1 VACLKGTILVHGGA
15 GFWGKTVHKGV
26 KGVGNAASSGA
37 VVLSKGGSA
46 LDAVVAAVK
55 VMEDDP
61 VFNAGLG
68 ASLTVRGTVEMD
80 ASIMDGRDLSAG
92 AVALVRRVKNP
103 VELARLVMEKTDHVV
118 LSGAMAE
125 RLAEAFHMPNRNPV
139 TKERQRMLRELKS
152 GHRRQRIRW
161 VKKNPKLLKAHPEIL
176 GDTVGA
182 VAVDSKSNFA
192 AASSTGGV
200 MMKLPG
206 RIGDTPQIGS
216 GLYADNLAGAAT
228 VTGIGEIAIRLTL
241 SKTVCLLMEQ
251 GLTAE
256 QAAAR
261 VVRSASHRLNGAAGV
276 IAVDRNGTVTAVHNT
291 PYMPWALA
299 HEDTGRYVAKA
310 RGKIIA
316 PLS

>member
-1 VACLKGTILVHGGA
+1 MMKGTIVVHGGA
-15 GFWGKTVHKGV
+15 GFWGKAVHEGV
-26 KGVGNAASSGA
+26 LGVRKAASSGGEILKA
-37 VVLSKGGSA
+37 DGSA
-46 LDAVVAAVK
+46 LDAVTAAVK
-55 VMEDDP
+55 VMEDNP

-68 ASLTVRGTVEMD
+68 TSLTVRGTAEMD
-80 ASIMDGRDLSAG
+80 AAIMDGRDLSAG

-103 VELARLVMEKTDHVV
+103 IQLARLVMENTDHVV

-125 RLAEAFHMPNRNPV
+125 RLAEVFHLPKRNPV
-139 TKERQRMLRELKS
+139 TEQRMKMLRQLKS
-152 GHRRQRIRW
+152 GVGRQRFRW
-161 VKKNPKLLKAHPEIL
+161 AKKNPRLLEAHPEIL

-182 VAVDSKSNFA
+182 VAVDFRNDFA

-251 GLTAE
+251 GMPAE
-256 QAAAR
+256 QAAKKA
-261 VVRSASHRLNGAAGV
+261 VRSASQRLNGAAGV
-276 IAVDRNGTVTAVHNT
+276 IAIDRKGSVAAVHNT

-299 HEDTGRYVAKA
+299 YANSDERIAKA
-310 RGKIIA
+310 RGKIVA
-316 PLS
+316 ALY

>member
-1 VACLKGTILVHGGA
+1 M
-15 GFWGKTVHKGV
+15 
-26 KGVGNAASSGA
+26 
-37 VVLSKGGSA
+37 
-46 LDAVVAAVK
+46 DAVMIAVK

-68 ASLTVRGTVEMD
+68 ASLTILGTAELD

-92 AVALVRRVKNP
+92 AVALVRKVKNP
-103 VELARLVMEKTDHVV
+103 VQLARLVMERSDHVV
-118 LSGAMAE
+118 LSGTMAE
-125 RLAEAFHMPNRNPV
+125 RLAEAFHMPKRNPV
-139 TKERQRMLRELKS
+139 TRERQKMLRQLKA
-152 GHRRQRIRW
+152 GDRKQRIRW
-161 VKKNPKLLKAHPEIL
+161 VKKNAELLKAHPEIL

-182 VAVDSKSNFA
+182 VAVDSKRNFA

-216 GLYADNLAGAAT
+216 GLYADNQAGAAT
-228 VTGIGEIAIRLTL
+228 VTGVGEIAIRLTI
-241 SKTVCLLMEQ
+241 SKTVCLLMER

-256 QAAAR
+256 KAAIQ
-261 VVRSASHRLNGAAGV
+261 VVRSASQRLNGAAGV
-276 IAVDRNGTVTAVHNT
+276 IAIDRKGRVAAVHNT

-299 HEDTGRYVAKA
+299 YANSGEVIAKP

-316 PLS
+316 ALN